1 MVTGPSLDCRRLL
14 RYRYAWLAFWLAS
27 TCAIATSC
35 ARETPAAGS
44 VSGAMVAGT
53 GKSRYFVTNAS
64 GQSLTN
70 ADTNTRVELQP
81 GTYALA
87 LNGSIRSLTIR
98 AGETATVQA
107 GGAMVA
113 GTGKGR
119 YFVSDASGK
128 SLTNADT
135 NSVVELFPGTYT
147 IALNGTA
154 QSLTVRAGETAT
166 VSAGS
171 AVVAGTGKGRY
182 FVSDVAGK
190 SLTNADTNSAVELFP
205 GTYTI
210 ALNDTT
216 RSLTVRAGETATVQA
231 GSVVMEGPAGGRYF
245 VSDATGKSLT
255 NADTNT
261 AVELFP
267 GDYVIMLKG
276 KKQSFA
282 VRAGLP
288 TVVRDQ

>member
-119 YFVSDASGK
+119 YFVSD
-128 SLTNADT
+128 
-135 NSVVELFPGTYT
+135 
-147 IALNGTA
+147 
-154 QSLTVRAGETAT
+154 
-166 VSAGS
+166 
-171 AVVAGTGKGRY
+171 
-182 FVSDVAGK
+182 VAGK

-267 GDYVIMLKG
+267 GDYVITLKG